1 MTKIKKHI
9 IEVETDY
16 EYEMIGI
23 CSHHSDYR
31 IVWEINDKLELQF
44 FKNPDLFKV
53 WNSKGVVQSEHPYYI
68 FKDIENNITFYLISN
83 KQNNEYLIQEKKQID
98 FFIFLMNNQVYPI
111 SQLINKLKDLT
122 TIIAA
127 YPFEPSEFNS
137 IKNFNFE

>member
-44 FKNPDLFKV
+44 FKKPDLFKV

-83 KQNNEYLIQEKKQID
+83 KQNNE
-98 FFIFLMNNQVYPI
+98 
-111 SQLINKLKDLT
+111 
-122 TIIAA
+122 
-127 YPFEPSEFNS
+127 
-137 IKNFNFE
+137 